1 LWIIVVD
8 VISLLLSSSITNS
21 IVISTIATTFTSFFL
36 FLIYIITGL
45 CRKISP
51 TWLIKQLVWV
61 RIIVFFCFL
70 FHQLLEIYLK
80 PFFGTFTLIGF
91 FDKICMYIFNMFY
104 CKLLTFENL
113 RTFFTT
119 VLFTTLYFLNI
130 SLTKIN

>member
-1 LWIIVVD
+1 MWIIVVD

-91 FDKICMYIFNMFY
+91 FDKICMYILNMFY